1 LGIVPPDTELSPMNP
16 YSDAKGP
23 NGEPWPPQ
31 DTVRPWDS
39 LTDEEKRLF
48 CRMAEVFAGFLS
60 YTDAQIGRVL
70 DYLEESGQLDNTIIV
85 VISDNGASGE
95 GGPNGSVNE
104 VKFFNGYIDTVE
116 ESLRFIDNLG
126 GPESYNHYPIGWA
139 MAFNTPYKLFK
150 RYASHE
156 GGIADTAIISWPA
169 GIAAHGEVRDNYVN
183 VCDVTPTVYELLGMT
198 PPATVRGISQKPLD
212 GVSFKAALDDSSA
225 ETGKETQF
233 YAMLGTR
240 GIWDKG
246 WFANTVHAASPA
258 GWSNFDKDR
267 WELFHIESD
276 RSQCHDLA
284 AHDPD
289 KLDEL
294 KALWF
299 READKYNGL
308 PLGDLNIIET
318 MTRFRPYL
326 SGSRESYLYYPGT
339 ADVGMGAA
347 VEIQGRSF
355 AVMADVTVDSTGA
368 EGVLFKHGGAH
379 GGHVLFVQDG
389 RLHYIYN
396 FLGEEEQALVSS
408 EPVPVGRHTFGVSY
422 TRTGVVDGS
431 HTPVGDATLYLDG
444 REAGDKSGV
453 RIHPGTFGL
462 AGATLSVGRNTG
474 SPVSRAYKAPFAF
487 TGGTIA
493 QVNVDV
499 SGQPYADLEREFA
512 RAFAKD

>member
-1 LGIVPPDTELSPMNP
+1 M
-16 YSDAKGP
+16 
-23 NGEPWPPQ
+23 
-31 DTVRPWDS
+31 
-39 LTDEEKRLF
+39 
-48 CRMAEVFAGFLS
+48 FAGFLS
-60 YTDAQIGRVL
+60 YTDAQIGRIL

-116 ESLRFIDNLG
+116 ESLRFMDNLG
-126 GPESYNHYPIGWA
+126 GPETYNHYPIGWA

-156 GGIADTAIISWPA
+156 GGIADTAIISWPN

-183 VCDVTPTVYELLGMT
+183 VCDITPTVYDLLDIT
-198 PPATVRGISQKPLD
+198 PPATVNGIPQKPLD
-212 GVSFKAALDDSSA
+212 GVSIKLALDDPA
-225 ETGKETQF
+225 IPTGKETQF

-240 GIWDKG
+240 GIWHKG

-284 AHDPD
+284 AENTD
-289 KLDEL
+289 KLEEL

-299 READKYNGL
+299 SEADKYNGL
-308 PLGDLNIIET
+308 PLADLNVLET
-318 MTRFRPYL
+318 LSRWRPYL
-326 SGSRESYLYYPGT
+326 AGTRESYLYYPGT

-355 AVMADVTVDSTGA
+355 AVIAEVIIDTTGA
-368 EGVLFKHGGAH
+368 EGVIIKHGGAH
-379 GGHVLFVQDG
+379 GGHVMFIQDG
-389 RLHYIYN
+389 RLHYVYN
-396 FLGEEEQALVSS
+396 FLGEEEQQMSS
-408 EPVPVGRHTFGVSY
+408 SDAVPLGKHTFGVAY
-422 TRTGVVDGS
+422 ARTGTVEGS
-431 HTPVGDATLYLDG
+431 HTPLGDAALYIDDAEVASL
-444 REAGDKSGV
+444 SGMK
-453 RIHPGTFGL
+453 IHPGTFGL
-462 AGATLSVGRNTG
+462 AGASLSIGRNTG
-474 SPVSRAYKAPFAF
+474 SPVSRAYKAPFPF

-499 SGQPYADLEREFA
+499 SGKPYVDLEREFA